1 MPQPVITLAG
11 DKVAIGPLRR
21 DLVPLYHAWISNP
34 ETTQYLSESGTVIS
48 LEEEFAWF
56 EAQLRKTDARF
67 FTIYSLPDYQ
77 PVGTVNLHQINH
89 RHHKANLGIMIG
101 EPGMRGQG
109 LGTEA
114 VELVV
119 DFGFHAMGLHNIWLT
134 TYDFNIAG
142 QRAYLKA
149 GFKEVGRRRQ
159 CRYLNGRFWDEIHFD
174 LLATEFTRSRL
185 ASRLE
190 ADRAEITAE
199 LELK

>member
-34 ETTQYLSESGTVIS
+34 ETTQYLSEAGAAIT
-48 LEEEFAWF
+48 LDEEYAWF
-56 EAQLRKTDARF
+56 EAQLRKADTRT
-67 FTIYSLPDYQ
+67 FTVYALPAYT
-77 PVGTVNLHQINH
+77 PIGTVNLHQINH

-101 EPGMRGQG
+101 EPDMRGHG

-119 DFGFHAMGLHNIWLT
+119 DFGFHAMGLHSIWLT

-149 GFKEVGRRRQ
+149 GFQEVGRRRQ
-159 CRYLNGRFWDEIHFD
+159 CRYLHGRYWDEIHFD
-174 LLATEFTRSRL
+174 LLATEFTKSRL
-185 ASRLE
+185 ASRLS
-190 ADRAEITAE
+190 ASGAESAE
-199 LELK
+199 